1 MWRWKKKEG
10 HRKIWAPGADERDEL
25 KQLGVQVRKGKG
37 KEWDW
42 RRQAGPPAALV
53 TGGHEP
59 ATSRREGVQ
68 SVRGREDGR
77 LSQATGRRG

>member
-1 MWRWKKKEG
+1 MAVEKEEG
-10 HRKIWAPGADERDEL
+10 HRKKWAPGADEEDE
-25 KQLGVQVRKGKG
+25 KQLGVQARKG

-53 TGGHEP
+53 TGGHELV
-59 ATSRREGVQ
+59 TGRHRRVQ
-68 SVRGREDGR
+68 SRGREDGR